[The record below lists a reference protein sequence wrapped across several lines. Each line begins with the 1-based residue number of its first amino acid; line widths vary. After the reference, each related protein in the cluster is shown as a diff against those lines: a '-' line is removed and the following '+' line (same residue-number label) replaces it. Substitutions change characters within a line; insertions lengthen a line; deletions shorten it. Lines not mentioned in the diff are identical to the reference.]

1 MKRRLFWF
9 LPGFLVAGLLG
20 TVGGYALGDHAEAV
34 FLRQQDAQS
43 RLASALAE
51 FETAHP
57 ALAERLYS
65 LEDELHS
72 ACRSLREAG
81 KRRLAGETLNSGLEW
96 AIMTSL
102 NRCQLATGTVETVV
116 QQAQAGEIESP
127 FAVDTVPAG
136 DGDR

>member
-1 MKRRLFWF
+1 MKRRF
-9 LPGFLVAGLLG
+9 LWSVPGMLLAGFVGTLG
-20 TVGGYALGDHAEAV
+20 GHALGDHAEAV

-43 RLASALAE
+43 RLVSALAE
-51 FETAHP
+51 FETAQP

-102 NRCQLATGTVETVV
+102 NRCQSATGTVETLV
-116 QQAQAGEIESP
+116 QQAQAGGMETP
-127 FAVDTVPAG
+127 FALDTLPAG
-136 DGDR
+136 DRNR